1 MGWASGAC
9 LAEEV
14 WSLFRKYIPEEKRT
28 VVAKQLIEAF
38 RDEDWDTVDEAE
50 TLATDAKWYDQAE
63 YDAICIPTNST
74 IDDAENDL
82 CEEGDPDV
90 WPGGASRIQK

>member
-1 MGWASGAC
+1 MGWAGGAI

-14 WSLFRKYIPEEKRT
+14 WGFIRKYIPENERPQ
-28 VVAKQLIEAF
+28 VAKQIIEAF
-38 RDEDWDTVDEAE
+38 RNKDWDTVDEAV
-50 TLATDAKWYDQAE
+50 TLATDAHWYSEKE
-63 YDAICIPTNST
+63 YDAICVDTNPAT
-74 IDDAENDL
+74 DDPENDL